1 MIAYSNPGVG
11 QFIMVYYFDTPPHFN
26 SPPPNPRKSNG
37 YVILWKRIFVLG
49 LQDKRNHFILFLAI
63 YSDCRSKPEASQY
76 IIIFFF

>member
-26 SPPPNPRKSNG
+26 SPPPNPQKSNG

-49 LQDKRNHFILFLAI
+49 LQDKRNHFILFLTI
-63 YSDCRSKPEASQY
+63 YSDCRVKARGESIYY
-76 IIIFFF
+76 IF